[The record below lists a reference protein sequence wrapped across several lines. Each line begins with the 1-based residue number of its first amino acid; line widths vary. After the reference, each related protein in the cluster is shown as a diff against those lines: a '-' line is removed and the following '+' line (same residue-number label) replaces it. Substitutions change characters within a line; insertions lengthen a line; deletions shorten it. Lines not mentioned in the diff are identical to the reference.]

1 MGIILLIHVLKKFKY
16 KIDNINKFN
25 RTSIKKWFIRL
36 PILILSGIFV
46 IFYFAVPKSS
56 PLSIIVIFKFAL
68 PFFLTAFSLYFFGV
82 FISVSFNLV
91 NHDIKKL

>member
-1 MGIILLIHVLKKFKY
+1 MGIILLIYVLKKFKY

-68 PFFLTAFSLYFFGV
+68 PFFLIAFSLYFFGV